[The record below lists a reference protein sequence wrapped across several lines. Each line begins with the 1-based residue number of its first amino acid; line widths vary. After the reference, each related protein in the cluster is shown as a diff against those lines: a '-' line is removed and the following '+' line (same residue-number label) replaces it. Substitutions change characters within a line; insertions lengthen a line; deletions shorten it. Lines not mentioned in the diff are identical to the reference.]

1 MNHTNK
7 KIIVST
13 ICESSWIERSGL
25 NKMLNSLK
33 HFHPDWSVKV
43 YNENDLSTIY
53 KNNIPGHN
61 LWSIMALTMI
71 DAKRKTNADIV
82 VHIDAD
88 SIILGKLDQILE
100 DGYDIFAVRNDADDI
115 GNRDESFN
123 RPYFIKNL
131 KNEFYLNCGFI
142 ATSSDLFLENWK
154 AYNDYLVEKYR
165 DIRNAKIEC
174 PIVEQGSYNL
184 IIYGTKLFNTKL
196 LDPIGSKEFW
206 GPSANFKTG
215 NGHCPEHLKKD
226 YGGNNWESWYE
237 IFEKDGQCYLNN
249 KIVKILHQ
257 AGGGNNKLD
266 FDMFNS
272 NFIPYLSKLTKHN
285 K

>member
-1 MNHTNK
+1 MNSK
-7 KIIVST
+7 KVVIST
-13 ICESSWIERSGL
+13 ICESSWIKKSGL

-33 HFHPDWSVKV
+33 YFHPNWEVKV
-43 YNENDLSTIY
+43 YDEHKLNDIY

-71 DAKRKTNADIV
+71 DAKKESNADIV

-100 DGYDIFAVRNDADDI
+100 DGYDIFAVRNDGDHI

-142 ATSSDLFLENWK
+142 ATSSDLFLKNWRS
-154 AYNDYLVEKYR
+154 YNDYLVEKYG
-165 DIRNAKIEC
+165 DIRNAKTEC

-184 IIYGTKLFNTKL
+184 IIYSNNQFKVKL
-196 LDPIGSKEFW
+196 LDPVGSREFW

-215 NGHCPEHLKKD
+215 NKHCPEHLKIN

-237 IFEKDGQCYLNN
+237 IFEKDGISYLGN
-249 KIVKILHQ
+249 KEVKIIHQ
-257 AGGGNNKLD
+257 AGGGESKLR
-266 FDMFNS
+266 FDMFNPT
-272 NFIPYLSKLTKHN
+272 FVKYLNQITSITSDE
-285 K
+285 